1 MREGL
6 PPAPPPIS
14 AIMNSTAK
22 GGASTYPDLCRFPA
36 LWERVTA
43 VNERIPALWFGVVRS
58 SGAGDSGAELVA
70 LRFAC
75 PTVCAP
81 FACSPA
87 RPLRAASWRSR
98 ALRAINLDFL
108 NFPPMRKAADN
119 AKRGG
124 TVPNTLHTSP
134 DDPRL

>member
-1 MREGL
+1 MRPGFARPKTL
-6 PPAPPPIS
+6 PGPAWWWC
-14 AIMNSTAK
+14 AWLK
-22 GGASTYPDLCRFPA
+22 GGFDLPRFMPFSRP
-36 LWERVTA
+36 LERVTA

-70 LRFAC
+70 LRVAC

-98 ALRAINLDFL
+98 ALHAINLDFL
-108 NFPPMRKAADN
+108 NFPR
-119 AKRGG
+119 
-124 TVPNTLHTSP
+124 
-134 DDPRL
+134 